1 MRFSA
6 VLNWLDFHG
15 MNKNGY
21 FFFARSL
28 FFEILANST
37 KLLKWITSNEYSRA
51 SNSH

>member
-6 VLNWLDFHG
+6 VLNGLDFHG
-15 MNKNGY
+15 IKNGY
-21 FFFARSL
+21 LFARSL
-28 FFEILANST
+28 FYELLANST